1 MPSRS
6 RLFVGSSKRRR
17 SEFWMRAEAS
27 KSRACWPPENELT
40 ILSWTFSCPLRF
52 TTSSTS
58 SIRGSISY
66 IFFWKHFSKN
76 SRMVRSTSS
85 AGAYFGALS
94 GGKHIFFFFFS
105 KTFREKFTE
114 GTTPLS
120 ARNTLPRDCDGK
132 PLLDMYLSRFRLD
145 CFRDKP
151 EYRALAGAVLTH
163 ERRLRPAP
171 AAKRHIVQY
180 RFAWAVF
187 ERYILEP
194 DDYFVCGHPKNLPYI
209 GLNWNPFS

>member
-1 MPSRS
+1 MDFLVPFEIHYFEH
-6 RLFVGSSKRRR
+6 L
-17 SEFWMRAEAS
+17 
-27 KSRACWPPENELT
+27 
-40 ILSWTFSCPLRF
+40 I
-52 TTSSTS
+52 
-58 SIRGSISY
+58 
-66 IFFWKHFSKN
+66 N
-76 SRMVRSTSS
+76 SRVDIVHFLLET
-85 AGAYFGALS
+85 FLEEFTD
-94 GGKHIFFFFFS
+94 GKVHLF
-105 KTFREKFTE
+105 
-114 GTTPLS
+114 
-120 ARNTLPRDCDGK
+120 ARNNLPRDCDGK
-132 PLLDMYLSRFRLD
+132 TLLDMYLSRFRLD

-171 AAKRHIVQY
+171 HGKRNIVQY